1 MTSAARP
8 PHPDPLPP
16 RVEREGSAP
25 LTPTLSPGAGE
36 REGTAELPTYTRWPV
51 ALIRGEGSTVWDT
64 SGKSYLDLYGG
75 HAVAATGHCHPEV
88 VRAIR
93 EQAGKLLF
101 YSNVV
106 ALPVRARAAQAIA
119 AQAPPPLS
127 KVFFVNSGTEANENA
142 MRLARRFTGRTD
154 ILSFDGGF
162 HGRTAD
168 AISAAGLAKYREMG
182 KPNVPGHRLAP
193 FGDLAAAEAALD
205 EDVAAVLLEPIQ
217 SLAGVVTAPASYF
230 QGLRTLCDERGV
242 QLIYDEVQTG
252 FGRTGTFFF
261 AGRHGV
267 VPDLVTLAKGIG
279 SGFPMG
285 AVLVS
290 EEIATTVKPEDY
302 GTTFGGGPLACAAAE
317 ATVRVILEE
326 GLLGNVRAGSH
337 RLEQGLAGLARV
349 REVRGEGFLLGVAL
363 DRPARPVREAL
374 LERGFL
380 VGGSDLPDVLR
391 LLPPLVLT
399 AEEIDRFLE
408 AVREIL

>member
-1 MTSAARP
+1 VKTEAP
-8 PHPDPLPP
+8 PN
-16 RVEREGSAP
+16 
-25 LTPTLSPGAGE
+25 LSS
-36 REGTAELPTYTRWPV
+36 ELPTYTRWGIE
-51 ALIRGEGSTVWDT
+51 LERGEGSTVWDT

-93 EQAGKLLF
+93 EQAERFLF

-106 ALPVRARAAQAIA
+106 AIPIRARAAEAIA
-119 AQAPPPLS
+119 REAPEPLS

-142 MRLARRFTGRTD
+142 MRLARRATGRAD
-154 ILSFDGGF
+154 IVSFEGAF

-168 AISAAGLAKYREMG
+168 SMSAAGLAKYRELG
-182 KPNVPGHRLAP
+182 KPNVPGHRIIP
-193 FGDLAAAEAALD
+193 FGDLDAVEGAVD
-205 EDVAAVLLEPIQ
+205 ESVAAVILEPIQ
-217 SLAGVVTAPASYF
+217 SLAGVIAASPSYL
-230 QGLRTLCDERGV
+230 QGLRKLCDERGAK
-242 QLIYDEVQTG
+242 LIYDEVQTG
-252 FGRTGTFFF
+252 FGRTGTFFY

-267 VPDLVTLAKGIG
+267 VPDLVALAKGIG

-290 EEIATTVKPEDY
+290 DEVAAPVKPEDY

-317 ATVRVILEE
+317 ATVRVIREE
-326 GLLGNVRAGSH
+326 GLLEKVRAGSKLL
-337 RLEQGLAGLARV
+337 REGLSEIGAV
-349 REVRGEGFLLGVAL
+349 REVRGEGYLLGIVL
-363 DRPARPVREAL
+363 DRPGKPVRQAL

-399 AEEIDRFLE
+399 EEEIGRFLD
-408 AVREIL
+408 AFRRVL

>member
-1 MTSAARP
+1 MKSGPVTPSRSSRGEE
-8 PHPDPLPP
+8 
-16 RVEREGSAP
+16 RVES
-25 LTPTLSPGAGE
+25 
-36 REGTAELPTYTRWPV
+36 AELPTYTRWPLTLV
-51 ALIRGEGSTVWDT
+51 RAEGSTVWDE

-93 EQAGKLLF
+93 EQAGELIF

-106 ALPVRARAAQAIA
+106 AVPVRTRAAETIA
-119 AQAPPPLS
+119 AQAPSPLS
-127 KVFFVNSGTEANENA
+127 RVFFVNSGTEANENA
-142 MRLARRFTGRTD
+142 MRLARRFTGRSD

-168 AISAAGLAKYREMG
+168 AISAAGLARYRELG
-182 KPNVPGHRLAP
+182 KPNVPGHRLVP
-193 FGDLAAAEAALD
+193 FADLAAVEAELD
-205 EDVAAVLLEPIQ
+205 ERVAAVLVEPIQ
-217 SLAGVVTAPASYF
+217 SMAGVITAPASYF
-230 QGLRTLCDERGV
+230 QGLRTLCDERGAK
-242 QLIYDEVQTG
+242 LIYDEVQTG

-267 VPDLVTLAKGIG
+267 VPDLVSLAKGIG

-290 EEIATTVKPEDY
+290 TEIAETVKPDDY
-302 GTTFGGGPLACAAAE
+302 GTTFGGGPLGCAAAE
-317 ATVRVILEE
+317 ATVRVIVKE
-326 GLLGNVRAGSH
+326 GLLANVRAGSQH
-337 RLEQGLAGLARV
+337 LKQGLSGLPGV

-363 DRPARPVREAL
+363 DRPGKPVRQAL
-374 LERGFL
+374 LQRGFL
-380 VGGSDLPDVLR
+380 VGGSDLPDTLR

-408 AVREIL
+408 ALGGIL

>member
-1 MTSAARP
+1 MS
-8 PHPDPLPP
+8 
-16 RVEREGSAP
+16 
-25 LTPTLSPGAGE
+25 TLSLSS
-36 REGTAELPTYTRWPV
+36 AELPTYTRWPV
-51 ALIRGEGSTVWDT
+51 TIVRGEGSTVWDD

-75 HAVAATGHCHPEV
+75 HAVAATGHCHPKV

-93 EQAGKLLF
+93 EQAGTLLF

-119 AQAPPPLS
+119 AQAPAPLS

-154 ILSFDGGF
+154 VLSFDGGF

-182 KPNVPGHRLAP
+182 RPNVPGHRLAP

-205 EDVAAVLLEPIQ
+205 ENVAAVLLEPIQ
-217 SLAGVVTAPASYF
+217 SMAGVITAPASYL
-230 QGLRTLCDERGV
+230 QGLRTLCDERGAK
-242 QLIYDEVQTG
+242 LIYDEVQTG
-252 FGRTGTFFF
+252 FGRTGTFFY

-267 VPDLVTLAKGIG
+267 VPDLVALAKGIG
-279 SGFPMG
+279 SGVPMG

-290 EEIATTVKPEDY
+290 EEIAATVKPEDY

-317 ATVRVILEE
+317 ATTRVILEE
-326 GLLGNVRAGSH
+326 GLLGNVRAGSQ
-337 RLEQGLAGLARV
+337 RLKQGLAGLPGV

-363 DRPARPVREAL
+363 DKPARPARAAL
-374 LERGFL
+374 LSRGFL

-408 AVREIL
+408 AARGIF

>member
-1 MTSAARP
+1 
-8 PHPDPLPP
+8 
-16 RVEREGSAP
+16 VEREGSDP
-25 LTPTLSPGAGE
+25 LTPTLSSGAGE

-51 ALIRGEGSTVWDT
+51 ALVRGEGSTVWDA

-93 EQAGKLLF
+93 EQAGTLLF

-106 ALPVRARAAQAIA
+106 ALPVRARAAQVIA
-119 AQAPPPLS
+119 AQAPSPLS

-154 ILSFDGGF
+154 VLSFDGGF

-205 EDVAAVLLEPIQ
+205 EDVAAILLEPIQ

-230 QGLRTLCDERGV
+230 QGLRTLCDEHGV
-242 QLIYDEVQTG
+242 KLIYDEVQTG

>member
-1 MTSAARP
+1 VT
-8 PHPDPLPP
+8 
-16 RVEREGSAP
+16 VEV
-25 LTPTLSPGAGE
+25 SP
-36 REGTAELPTYTRWPV
+36 AELPTYTRWPV
-51 ALIRGEGSTVWDT
+51 EIARGEASTVWDT

-93 EQAGKLLF
+93 EQAGQLLF

-106 ALPVRARAAQAIA
+106 ALPVRARASEAII

-127 KVFFVNSGTEANENA
+127 RVFFVNSGTEANENA

-154 ILSFDGGF
+154 IVSFHGGF
-162 HGRTAD
+162 HGRTSD
-168 AISAAGLAKYREMG
+168 AISAAGLAKYRELG
-182 KPNVPGHRLAP
+182 KPNVPGHRLVP
-193 FGDLAAAEAALD
+193 FGDLAAAEAAVD
-205 EDVAAVLLEPIQ
+205 ENVAAVLLEPIQ
-217 SLAGVVTAPASYF
+217 SMAGVLTAPASYF
-230 QGLRTLCDERGV
+230 QGLRRLCDESGAK
-242 QLIYDEVQTG
+242 LIYDEVQTG

-267 VPDLVTLAKGIG
+267 VPDLVSLAKGIG
-279 SGFPMG
+279 SGVPMG

-290 EEIATTVKPEDY
+290 EEIAETVKPEDY
-302 GTTFGGGPLACAAAE
+302 GTTFGGGPLACAAAL

-326 GLLGNVRAGSH
+326 NLLENVRQGTR
-337 RLEQGLAGLARV
+337 RLVEGLSRIGAV
-349 REVRGEGFLLGVAL
+349 RQVRGEGFLLGVVL
-363 DRPARPVREAL
+363 DRPGKGVRQAL

-399 AEEIDRFLE
+399 AEEIERFLE
-408 AVREIL
+408 AMGKIV

>member
-1 MTSAARP
+1 MS
-8 PHPDPLPP
+8 
-16 RVEREGSAP
+16 
-25 LTPTLSPGAGE
+25 TPSLSS
-36 REGTAELPTYTRWPV
+36 AELPTYTRWPV
-51 ALIRGEGSTVWDT
+51 TIVRGEGSTVWDD
-64 SGKSYLDLYGG
+64 SGRSYLDLYGG

-93 EQAGKLLF
+93 EQAGDLLF

-106 ALPVRARAAQAIA
+106 ALPVRARAAEAIA
-119 AQAPPPLS
+119 AQAPAPLS

-142 MRLARRFTGRTD
+142 MRLARRATGRTD

-182 KPNVPGHRLAP
+182 KPNVPGHRFVP
-193 FGDLAAAEAALD
+193 FNDLAAAEAALD
-205 EDVAAVLLEPIQ
+205 ENVAAVLIEPIQ
-217 SLAGVVTAPASYF
+217 SMAGVITAPASYI
-230 QGLRTLCDERGV
+230 QGLRTLCDERGAK
-242 QLIYDEVQTG
+242 LIYDEVQTG
-252 FGRTGTFFF
+252 FGRTGTFFY

-267 VPDLVTLAKGIG
+267 VPDLVALAKGIG

-290 EEIATTVKPEDY
+290 EEIAATVKPEDY

-317 ATVRVILEE
+317 ATTRVILEE
-326 GLLGNVRAGSH
+326 GLLGNVRAGSL
-337 RLEQGLAGLARV
+337 RLKQGLAGLPGV

-363 DRPARPVREAL
+363 DKPARPARAAL
-374 LERGFL
+374 LSRGFL

-408 AVREIL
+408 AARGIL

>member
-1 MTSAARP
+1 MS
-8 PHPDPLPP
+8 
-16 RVEREGSAP
+16 
-25 LTPTLSPGAGE
+25 TLALSS
-36 REGTAELPTYTRWPV
+36 AELPTYTRWPV
-51 ALIRGEGSTVWDT
+51 TLVRGEGSTVWDA
-64 SGKSYLDLYGG
+64 SGRSYLDLYGG
-75 HAVAATGHCHPEV
+75 HAVAATGHCHPAV

-93 EQAGKLLF
+93 EQAGTLLF

-106 ALPVRARAAQAIA
+106 ALPVRVRAAQVIV
-119 AQAPPPLS
+119 AQAPAPLS

-154 ILSFDGGF
+154 VLSFDGGF

-168 AISAAGLAKYREMG
+168 AISAAGLPKYREMG
-182 KPNVPGHRLAP
+182 RPNVPGHRLAP

-205 EDVAAVLLEPIQ
+205 ENVAAVLIEPIQ
-217 SLAGVVTAPASYF
+217 SMAGVITAPASYF

-242 QLIYDEVQTG
+242 KLIYDEVQTG

-267 VPDLVTLAKGIG
+267 VPDLVALAKGIG

-290 EEIATTVKPEDY
+290 DEIAATVKPEDY

-317 ATVRVILEE
+317 ATAKVILEE
-326 GLLGNVRAGSH
+326 GLLGNVRAGSQ
-337 RLEQGLAGLARV
+337 LLKQGLAGLPGV

-374 LERGFL
+374 LARGFI

-399 AEEIDRFLE
+399 AEEIGRFLE
-408 AVREIL
+408 AARGIL

>member
-1 MTSAARP
+1 VSTA
-8 PHPDPLPP
+8 
-16 RVEREGSAP
+16 
-25 LTPTLSPGAGE
+25 LSS
-36 REGTAELPTYTRWPV
+36 AELPTYTRWPI
-51 ALIRGEGSTVWDT
+51 AIARGQGSTVWDT

-93 EQAGKLLF
+93 EQAGELLF

-106 ALPVRARAAQAIA
+106 ALPVRARAAEAIA
-119 AQAPPPLS
+119 RQAPAPLS

-154 ILSFDGGF
+154 ILSFHGGF

-168 AISAAGLAKYREMG
+168 AISAAGLAKYRELG
-182 KPNVPGHRLAP
+182 RPNVPGHRLVP
-193 FGDLAAAEAALD
+193 FGDLDAAR
-205 EDVAAVLLEPIQ
+205 AAVDETVAGILVEPIQ
-217 SLAGVVTAPASYF
+217 SMAGVLTAPPSYF
-230 QGLRTLCDERGV
+230 QGLRALCDERGAK
-242 QLIYDEVQTG
+242 LIYDEVQTG

-267 VPDLVTLAKGIG
+267 VADLVSLAKGIG

-290 EEIATTVKPEDY
+290 EEIADTVHPEEY

-317 ATVRVILEE
+317 ATVRVLLEE
-326 GLLGNVRAGSH
+326 GLLEHVRAGSL
-337 RLEQGLAGLARV
+337 RLKEGLAPISGV
-349 REVRGEGFLLGVAL
+349 REVRGEGFLLGLVL
-363 DRPARPVREAL
+363 DRPGKPVRQAL
-374 LERGFL
+374 LDRGFL
-380 VGGSDLPDVLR
+380 VGGSDLPDTLR

-399 AEEIDRFLE
+399 TAEIDRFLE
-408 AVREIL
+408 ALKRVL

>member
-1 MTSAARP
+1 MS
-8 PHPDPLPP
+8 
-16 RVEREGSAP
+16 
-25 LTPTLSPGAGE
+25 TLALSS
-36 REGTAELPTYTRWPV
+36 AELPTYTRWPV
-51 ALIRGEGSTVWDT
+51 TIVRGEGSTVWDA

-75 HAVAATGHCHPEV
+75 HAVAATGPCHPEV

-93 EQAGKLLF
+93 EQAGTLLF

-106 ALPVRARAAQAIA
+106 ALPVRVRAAEAIA
-119 AQAPPPLS
+119 AQAPAPLS

-154 ILSFDGGF
+154 VLSFDGGF

-182 KPNVPGHRLAP
+182 RPNVPGHRLAP

-205 EDVAAVLLEPIQ
+205 ENVAAVLIEPIQ
-217 SLAGVVTAPASYF
+217 SMAGVITAPASYF
-230 QGLRTLCDERGV
+230 QGLRTLCDERGIK
-242 QLIYDEVQTG
+242 LIYDEVQTG

-267 VPDLVTLAKGIG
+267 VPDLIALAKGIG
-279 SGFPMG
+279 SGIPMG

-290 EEIATTVKPEDY
+290 EEIAATVKPDEY

-317 ATVRVILEE
+317 ATTRVILEE
-326 GLLGNVRAGSH
+326 GLLGNVRAGTQ
-337 RLEQGLAGLARV
+337 LLKQGLAELPGV
-349 REVRGEGFLLGVAL
+349 REVRGEGLLLGVAL

-374 LERGFL
+374 FERGFL

-399 AEEIDRFLE
+399 AEEIGRFLE
-408 AVREIL
+408 AARGIL